1 MLCKTNYLTMD
12 VVITNTCTIFNNYC
26 AQNLKALSAHKR
38 GCSKKQLKIVPNY
51 DLEDF
56 LYVQFRS
63 SSNI

>member
-1 MLCKTNYLTMD
+1 MLVLVVVYTPCISAHFCAVLNLQGCK
-12 VVITNTCTIFNNYC
+12 CTICNNYC

-56 LYVQFRS
+56 
-63 SSNI
+63 